1 MANKKE
7 TSMAGWIKIGRDITN
22 HWIWT
27 DPERL
32 KWWLDMQLMASWE
45 DREVMH
51 DSHVFTL
58 RTGQLIAS
66 EKFLARRWGR
76 SRPTIKRFL
85 CQLKQSGMISR
96 ETLYRQTAVIT
107 ICNYGYC
114 LPAKDTGVDTLADSM
129 GSTIVDTNKR
139 NKRNKEHLLKKTED
153 ENRNIRNQRRSTEV
167 MASSA
172 DEYKTKF

>member
-66 EKFLARRWGR
+66 EK
-76 SRPTIKRFL
+76 
-85 CQLKQSGMISR
+85 
-96 ETLYRQTAVIT
+96 
-107 ICNYGYC
+107 
-114 LPAKDTGVDTLADSM
+114 
-129 GSTIVDTNKR
+129 
-139 NKRNKEHLLKKTED
+139 
-153 ENRNIRNQRRSTEV
+153 
-167 MASSA
+167 
-172 DEYKTKF
+172 